1 MQTDFSPDLLSEP
14 PRAITLRYRGWS
26 GRPAHGFPAAGLFGF
41 RKTSALHSMGHA
53 GMSASDSPN
62 AYTRRPPFDNVTV
75 CLHWATVLIV
85 LALFTSAML
94 RLQLTQ
100 DDASKV
106 ILLQIHRS
114 LGVTVWVVTALR
126 LAWRQTNAKLP
137 PFTANTTKMYR
148 TIVPLSEYGLYVL
161 LLGQPIMGLS
171 ATLFGG
177 RPFPLFLWQIPQ
189 LISAD
194 ETLRA
199 AFHLAHEVGAW
210 LLGALVAGHAATAL
224 IHHFVFRDD
233 VLQCM
238 APAIPSA
245 TQRSINVLKGGSS

>member
-26 GRPAHGFPAAGLFGF
+26 RRPAHGFPAAGPFGF
-41 RKTSALHSMGHA
+41 RKAFALHSMGHA

-62 AYTRRPPFDNVTV
+62 AYTRRPPFDNVTI

-85 LALFTSAML
+85 LALFTSAVL
-94 RLQLTQ
+94 RLRLTR

-137 PFTANTTKMYR
+137 PFTANAPPR
-148 TIVPLSEYGLYVL
+148 CV
-161 LLGQPIMGLS
+161 GQAMS
-171 ATLFGG
+171 
-177 RPFPLFLWQIPQ
+177 
-189 LISAD
+189 
-194 ETLRA
+194 
-199 AFHLAHEVGAW
+199 
-210 LLGALVAGHAATAL
+210 
-224 IHHFVFRDD
+224 
-233 VLQCM
+233 
-238 APAIPSA
+238 
-245 TQRSINVLKGGSS
+245 